1 MECSVNPRRDQYTT
15 DVRRDSIMSPGF
27 RAFPQRAPCNATL
40 RRMHDHPEPG
50 GDGNSPAH
58 ADGRGAAPG
67 PLHARLGDGPFA
79 TLAER
84 LYFRIDRDIRIR
96 SLFPEDLGPTS
107 ESVRDMREFLVQFF
121 GGAPEYSRRKG
132 HPRLRARHMRF
143 PIDQAARDAWLENA
157 LGALRDSASAHA
169 LDRGA
174 IAEIEAYLVR
184 TSQFMINREEAGGA
198 RD

>member
-1 MECSVNPRRDQYTT
+1 MECSVDPRRSQYTT
-15 DVRRDSIMSPGF
+15 DFHRDSIMSPGF

-79 TLAER
+79 ALAER
-84 LYFRIDRDIRIR
+84 LYFRIDRDSRIR
-96 SLFPEDLGPTS
+96 GLFPEDLGPTS

-157 LGALRDSASAHA
+157 LGALRDTASSHA
-169 LDRGA
+169 LDGGA